1 MLLHDQILAEK
12 ISHLSIFRKINT
24 DSYSKDEPDM
34 KFSPPYF
41 NHAFLSQFDHPIV
54 KFKEPYFTDIFKFF
68 DKWVSEFCEG
78 EKIIISR
85 AHYDDFL
92 TEALQTYFM
101 TGHNISFEFDLNF
114 VISLV
119 FSLFENNILYFYQK
133 LFISP
138 AKPFTSEADAET
150 KLTDE
155 KTGKQYSLFEK
166 MKFNKLSLNVTKHL
180 QLRKKII
187 ANEPNNKT
195 VEILKEKED
204 FLLDDLFDSMR
215 KNKFNSKIEKEP
227 SIIPIMPQEPV
238 FLAANP
244 CDFMNFYPP
253 NQQFT
258 SYPYQNSHYSEEEM
272 VYSNEI
278 NKQRKNQKNSKNGRN
293 SRTNQQS
300 SRNGYD
306 KRKKYEICFVPKQ
319 IPNSVDMQASG

>member
-12 ISHLSIFRKINT
+12 IALLSIFRKIKT
-24 DSYSKDEPDM
+24 DCYSKDEPDI
-34 KFSPPYF
+34 KVSPPFF
-41 NHAFLSQFDHPIV
+41 NHAFLAKFDHPIV
-54 KFKEPYFTDIFKFF
+54 KFKEPYFTDIFKVF
-68 DKWVSEFCEG
+68 DKFVSDFCEG
-78 EKIIISR
+78 DKIIISR
-85 AHYDDFL
+85 ANYDDFL

-138 AKPFTSEADAET
+138 AKPFYET
-150 KLTDE
+150 KTDNNLTDE
-155 KTGKQYSLFEK
+155 KTEKQYSLFEK

-180 QLRKKII
+180 QLRKKITT
-187 ANEPNNKT
+187 NEPNNKG

-204 FLLDDLFDSMR
+204 FLIDDLFNSMR
-215 KNKFNSKIEKEP
+215 KNKLNNKTEKEP

-253 NQQFT
+253 NHHFT
-258 SYPYQNSHYSEEEM
+258 YSYQNAHYSEEETL
-272 VYSNEI
+272 YSNEI
-278 NKQRKNQKNSKNGRN
+278 NKQRKTQKNSKNGRN
-293 SRTNQQS
+293 SRTNQHL
-300 SRNGYD
+300 SRNSYD
-306 KRKKYEICFVPKQ
+306 KRKKFEICFVPKQ